1 MAIKEFDCLIIGGG
15 PAGLNSA
22 LYATRAGL
30 TCGII
35 DLYSMGGTPVNYCEI
50 ENYLGFNKINGFLL
64 SQKFEKHIDCF
75 NIEKFPFQEIQE
87 LDLTSEIKKIKT
99 LDNEFLAKTVIIAA
113 GASPK
118 KLGIL
123 GEEENIGKGVSYCA
137 VCDGIFYKEKVVA
150 VIGGGASAL
159 EEAEYL
165 TKFANKVYLI
175 HRRDEFRAD
184 KLIQNRAKSNNKIEF
199 ILNSIPVEIL
209 ANDKVNALKIKNIKT
224 NEEKIINVDGVFPY
238 IGLSA
243 NSKDFAKYLNLD
255 ENGFIKTDI
264 YMRTNIQGVYAVGDI
279 RNTPLRQV
287 ITAVA
292 DGAIAGVEASKYIA
306 NLEETRK
313 NESISL

>member
-64 SQKFEKHIDCF
+64 SQKFEEHIDCF
-75 NIEKFPFQEIQE
+75 NIEKFPFQEIHE
-87 LDLTSEIKKIKT
+87 LDLISEIKKIKT

-264 YMRTNIQGVYAVGDI
+264 YMRTHIQGVYAVGDI
-279 RNTPLRQV
+279 RNTPLRPV